1 MFALGARPVSDRLKV
16 GLEVHCRC
24 RVADLRIEISVAV
37 GRPPFRKL
45 LLLLLLFK
53 WPIDRVRSNLR
64 LAEDLTPKGEPR
76 KELAED
82 LLDVEVIEHDEPKLS
97 RCSQFMARGGG
108 LTKCDAAKELEEE
121 REVVDVDPIEE
132 FIFSLNLEED
142 TPLLFILK

>member
-1 MFALGARPVSDRLKV
+1 MFALGVRPANDRLKV

-24 RVADLRIEISVAV
+24 RVVDLRIEISVDV

-45 LLLLLLFK
+45 LLLLLFK
-53 WPIDRVRSNLR
+53 CPIDRVRSTLR

-82 LLDVEVIEHDEPKLS
+82 LLDEEVIEPDEPKLS
-97 RCSQFMARGGG
+97 RCSLFMARGGG

-121 REVVDVDPIEE
+121 REVVNVDPIEV
-132 FIFSLNLEED
+132 FIFSLNLELD
-142 TPLLFILK
+142 TPLLFILN